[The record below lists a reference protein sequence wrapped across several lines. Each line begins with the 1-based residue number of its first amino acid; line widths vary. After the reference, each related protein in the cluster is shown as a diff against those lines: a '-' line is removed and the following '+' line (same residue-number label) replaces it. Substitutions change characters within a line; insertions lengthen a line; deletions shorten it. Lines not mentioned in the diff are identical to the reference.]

1 MSIRPRTQCYESNSR
16 NQSAT
21 AALRQLRRADWLPG
35 LPGQAGCAR
44 PPLRRY
50 ACRLFAHKTG
60 FSPALM
66 NKTLRAAGFANVYI
80 ATGNLEVG
88 ALAFLQPPDAATRQ
102 KLGLPASG

>member
-1 MSIRPRTQCYESNSR
+1 
-16 NQSAT
+16 
-21 AALRQLRRADWLPG
+21 
-35 LPGQAGCAR
+35 
-44 PPLRRY
+44 
-50 ACRLFAHKTG
+50 
-60 FSPALM
+60 M